1 MRDSRQKNLRNS
13 EEEYDPIHVEELN
26 YSSKWMTGIAGAT
39 NEFVYNDDGLTWA
52 QVDIVVGTSDFISS
66 GTHDTRLKRRKITE
80 KRRKGKQPMVEEEDE
95 WQDNEDSEQDD
106 EDVTFGTKMFDSTSD
121 GSE

>member
-1 MRDSRQKNLRNS
+1 
-13 EEEYDPIHVEELN
+13 
-26 YSSKWMTGIAGAT
+26 
-39 NEFVYNDDGLTWA
+39 
-52 QVDIVVGTSDFISS
+52 VDIAVGTSDFISS

-80 KRRKGKQPMVEEEDE
+80 KRRKGKQPMVEEEEE

-106 EDVTFGTKMFDSTSD
+106 EDVTFGTKMFDSSN